1 MESTHRVMARFERSR
16 DAREAMIDLEGTG
29 IDADNIHLVTAAEP
43 VTSNMTKMD
52 VDMDVG
58 AKLFWKGARGM
69 ILGGIIGVVV
79 VVGAL
84 AAMRVEP
91 FGAAVAIGALG
102 GFVGGATIGAFY
114 GMINRLP
121 VNEEAFDTVTAA
133 HQGGNDPIVVEVT
146 LHDGRTAADAVN
158 VLRRHH
164 ARKIDREVA

>member
-1 MESTHRVMARFERSR
+1 MESTHRVMARFEQSR
-16 DAREAMIDLEGTG
+16 DAREAMIDLEGKG
-29 IDADNIHLVTAAEP
+29 IDADNIHLVTSGP
-43 VTSNMTKMD
+43 PLTSNMTRMD

-58 AKLFWKGARGM
+58 AKLFWKGARGVV
-69 ILGGIIGVVV
+69 LGGVIGIVV

-102 GFVGGATIGAFY
+102 GFVGGATIGGFY

-121 VNEEAFDTVTAA
+121 VNEEAFDTVTSA
-133 HQGGNDPIVVEVT
+133 HQSDDPIVVEVT
-146 LHDGRTAADAVN
+146 LNDSRKAADAVD